1 MLENSNKLATTLF
14 LLSLAIALFGAWILS
29 SKAGFETIG
38 LVSNPTGTVS
48 ASVQSTIDIF
58 LKNATV
64 NFGAVQV
71 GASYDTSV
79 NYSNASQF
87 LLRNDGSVKVNV
99 TITTTWL
106 WTSVCVASHFRFN
119 VTNASGNTSVP
130 SNCNNYNQST
140 WYSIPNPDDL
150 ACSPLIFPSG
160 ATFNFN
166 AFSNS
171 ELGLPF
177 KLINDIA
184 SKKST
189 NVSRPGIEPG
199 TYSLRGN
206 CSTN

>member
-1 MLENSNKLATTLF
+1 VLESSNKLATTLF

-140 WYSIPNPDDL
+140 WYNIPNSDDL
-150 ACSPLIFPSG
+150 ECSPLIFPSG
-160 ATFNFN
+160 AVCNLNFSDGNDYARIDIQVTVPTGESAGSKTATVTFT
-166 AFSNS
+166 
-171 ELGLPF
+171 
-177 KLINDIA
+177 A
-184 SKKST
+184 SQA
-189 NVSRPGIEPG
+189 
-199 TYSLRGN
+199 
-206 CSTN
+206 

>member
-1 MLENSNKLATTLF
+1 MELAQPKAIIALF
-14 LLSLAIALFGAWILS
+14 LLAVAIGLLSTWILLGKLEIPVS
-29 SKAGFETIG
+29 G
-38 LVSNPTGTVS
+38 LVPTPPGTVS
-48 ASVQSTIDIF
+48 ASVQATVDIF

-140 WYSIPNPDDL
+140 WYNIPNSDDL
-150 ACSPLIFPSG
+150 ECSPLIFPSG
-160 ATFNFN
+160 AVCNLNFSDGNDYARIDIQVTVPTGESAGSKTATVTFT
-166 AFSNS
+166 
-171 ELGLPF
+171 
-177 KLINDIA
+177 A
-184 SKKST
+184 SQA
-189 NVSRPGIEPG
+189 
-199 TYSLRGN
+199 
-206 CSTN
+206 